1 MRVDGTA
8 GRQVKHSQHSRHAHA
23 MCMYAIGES
32 GHQQAVFTRGLPLL
46 APYSNSSLSEYHP
59 CLSHPPTLVIV
70 RFGIQHHSRSMSP
83 RHWSSSSAGAR
94 SDSLSRLASP
104 TTYSHS
110 Y

>member
-8 GRQVKHSQHSRHAHA
+8 GRQAHA
-23 MCMYAIGES
+23 MCMYAIGKS

-46 APYSNSSLSEYHP
+46 APYSDSSLSEYHP
-59 CLSHPPTLVIV
+59 CLSHPPTPFVIV

-104 TTYSHS
+104 TMYSHS